1 MQTYYIGAFAFNDV
15 NAICHWRPKGSRNG
29 YTTMP
34 NYIPIGKKAKNV
46 AGNVA
51 NFFTGNRS
59 RKKIQ
64 EARALPKG
72 RHVSVGGLYS
82 DRKKNGKLAE
92 LYGMERRDDRITK
105 QNRSYALG
113 KAYREYEKTLPGMIS
128 KVASKFDPVARE
140 KRVHGTKWIPKNKSI
155 KDWFTGDKYAES
167 RDKRY
172 SFAKDYYDMGRRI
185 LDDRDGLGF
194 VKDPGWRM
202 QASSYISEGKEL
214 ERIGDAL
221 DKLYQNAP
229 KQRLKRL
236 AKGILNIFNKI
247 KDRTVNFISGV
258 GNKLKTGR
266 DYIRH
271 KLTRYTFH
279 GNPENGYTILNAYKK
294 GM

>member
-51 NFFTGNRS
+51 NFITGNRS
-59 RKKIQ
+59 RRKIE

-72 RHVSVGGLYS
+72 RFVPTGGLYGN
-82 DRKKNGKLAE
+82 RNKTGRLAE
-92 LYGMERRDDRITK
+92 LYGMQRREDRIAK
-105 QNRSYALG
+105 QNRSQALG
-113 KAYREYEKTLPGMIS
+113 KAYKEYEKTLPGMIS
-128 KVASKFDPVARE
+128 KARSKFDPVAKE
-140 KRVHGTKWIPKNKSI
+140 KRAWGTKWIPKNEGI
-155 KDWFTGDKYAES
+155 KDWFTGEKYANS
-167 RDKRY
+167 RDKRMEI
-172 SFAKDYYDMGRRI
+172 ARGYYDMGRRI

-194 VKDPGWRM
+194 NKDPGWRM
-202 QASSYISEGKEL
+202 QAQSYIGEGNQAEMVSKAL
-214 ERIGDAL
+214 E
-221 DKLYQNAP
+221 KLYQNAP
-229 KQRLKRL
+229 RQRLKRL

-247 KDRTVNFISGV
+247 KEKTVKFISGV

-266 DYIRH
+266 DYIRR

-279 GNPENGYTILNAYKK
+279 ENPNNGYTILNIYKK